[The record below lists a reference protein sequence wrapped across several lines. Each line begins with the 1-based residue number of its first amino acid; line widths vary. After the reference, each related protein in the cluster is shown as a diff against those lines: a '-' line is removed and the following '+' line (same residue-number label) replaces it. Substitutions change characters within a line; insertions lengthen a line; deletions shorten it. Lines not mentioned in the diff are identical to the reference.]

1 MVDIHPSRCH
11 LWCPLRGRADLQKT
25 YAVSALATF
34 SPAVSLL
41 ATPYA
46 APVLMDTFA
55 RATHMTK
62 SKLIEAL
69 SVRSNLPKKRAEGI
83 VNAFFDTMADA
94 LMEDERIEVRGFGS
108 FSVRRYEARMG
119 RNPRTGDQVFVDE
132 KKSVHFKVG
141 KELRDRVSDT

>member
-1 MVDIHPSRCH
+1 
-11 LWCPLRGRADLQKT
+11 
-25 YAVSALATF
+25 
-34 SPAVSLL
+34 
-41 ATPYA
+41 
-46 APVLMDTFA
+46 
-55 RATHMTK
+55 MTK
-62 SKLIEAL
+62 SELIEAL

-83 VNAFFDTMADA
+83 VNAFFDTMAHA

-141 KELRDRVSDT
+141 KELRDRVSEPAS